1 MAGADVRCRPLSHT
15 QTFMFKRCLGLL
27 AALALLTGTGCR
39 GEQPLD
45 DQQQHIKE
53 VVAAGGVV
61 DSILPIAV
69 HLERFRK
76 NLGPSPDSLAHGSA
90 SMEALVERWVAA
102 VEKSDTAA
110 LNRMV
115 MNRAEFA
122 WFYYPESKMSKPPY
136 EAPPEL
142 FWGQLLGS
150 SDEGARGVLKALG
163 GKSVKLKKLTCPNAP
178 TVEGLN
184 RLHEGCELTLQ
195 VAGKTLAEGVY
206 FGTILERDHRF
217 KFVGYSNRL

>member
-1 MAGADVRCRPLSHT
+1 MSKSVLRAVACLVLMSVNACKADNP
-15 QTFMFKRCLGLL
+15 M
-27 AALALLTGTGCR
+27 
-39 GEQPLD
+39 E
-45 DQQQHIKE
+45 DQQQHIKD

-76 NLGPSPDSLAHGSA
+76 DLGPSPDSLIHA
-90 SMEALVERWVAA
+90 SSSVESLVEHWVTA
-102 VEKSDTAA
+102 VAKNDTAA

-150 SDEGARGVLKALG
+150 SDEGARGALKALG
-163 GKSVKLKKLTCPNAP
+163 GKPVRLKKLNCPNAP
-178 TVEGLN
+178 TIEGSN
-184 RLHEGCELTLQ
+184 RLHEGCAVTLQ
-195 VAGKTLAEGVY
+195 VGGSTLSEGVY

-217 KFVGYSNRL
+217 KFVGYSNRM